1 MNVAEAIQSYGVKI
15 DAYLEELIPR
25 GRDDFLSKPI
35 WHHMDTGG
43 KRIRPALCLL
53 TCEALGG
60 NIDDALPFAAAVELL
75 HNMLLLHD
83 DIEDGDEVR
92 RDQPTVWKRF
102 GVPNAVNAGDYLLA
116 RAYAAVLATPVD
128 AERKTRLMSA
138 FNDAFERTVE
148 GQALDIN
155 SRGDAKWTI
164 DDYMRMVVL
173 KTGRYLAL
181 GMVGGAIIAGAAD
194 AVVGTLYSMGETLG
208 PAFKIRDDVIDLTE
222 GKGRGGEI
230 GCDIKEGKPSAL
242 YAYAMTHGSQE
253 QRRALMEIMAKPREA
268 TTGDDVHRAIGI
280 YQSAGAMAFAEQK
293 AEELIGEA
301 YATLDALPLASKELF
316 RDIADFIAKRTT

>member
-1 MNVAEAIQSYGVKI
+1 MNVAEAIKSYGAKV

-25 GRDDFLSKPI
+25 GRQDFLSEPV
-35 WHHMDTGG
+35 WHHMDTCG

-60 NIDDALPFAAAVELL
+60 HTDDALPFAAAVELL

-128 AERKTRLMSA
+128 AARKTRLMLA
-138 FNDAFERTVE
+138 FTDAYERTVE

-155 SRGDAKWTI
+155 CRGDANWTL

-181 GMVGGAIIAGAAD
+181 GMVGGAIIAGAGD
-194 AVVGTLYSMGETLG
+194 AVVDAIYSMGETLG
-208 PAFKIRDDVIDLTE
+208 PAFQIRDDVIDLTE

-242 YAYAMTHGSQE
+242 YAHAMSHGSPE
-253 QRRALMEIMAKPREA
+253 QRRALMDIMAKPREA
-268 TTGDDVHRAIGI
+268 TTDDDVARAIGI
-280 YQSAGAMAFAEQK
+280 YEDMGAMAFAERK
-293 AEELIGEA
+293 AEELIHES
-301 YATLDALPLASKELF
+301 YVTIDTLPLGSKELF